1 MTDPAS
7 AAVPPRGPGVVPPF
21 AAPPSEGRGSRMWL
35 GLGVAGLALVLCCG
49 GGLAAVVGLLIAG
62 TRAID
67 EQAEIVITDYL
78 EAVAADEYGEA
89 YDLLCP
95 ALQARE
101 SLAAFQRRVETE
113 PEISS
118 FEVGSTDMT
127 SSTDIVVP
135 VQVRYATGG
144 TDSLRFVMAQDS
156 RTGGLLVCGDG
167 E

>member
-21 AAPPSEGRGSRMWL
+21 AAPPSEGRSSRLWL
-35 GLGVAGLALVLCCG
+35 GLGAAGLALVLCCG
-49 GGLAAVVGLLIAG
+49 GGVAAVAGLLVAG

-67 EQAEIVITDYL
+67 EQAKIVVTDYL
-78 EAVAADEYGEA
+78 DAVSAEEYGEA
-89 YDLLCP
+89 YNLLCP
-95 ALQARE
+95 DLRQRE
-101 SLAAFQRRVETE
+101 SLAAFERRVEAE

-118 FEVGSTDMT
+118 FEVGDTDLTST
-127 SSTDIVVP
+127 TDIVVP
-135 VQVRYATGG
+135 VQVSYAAGG
-144 TDSLRFVMAQDS
+144 TDSLRFVMEQDS